1 MEDVTRVTKKVSVQK
16 KNPEETQKVNV
27 FTQIKLL
34 TEKEIIKICLR
45 SEDIKRKKVLY
56 RWNCMVED

>member
-1 MEDVTRVTKKVSVQK
+1 MQE
-16 KNPEETQKVNV
+16 KNPEEIKRVNV
-27 FTQIKLL
+27 FTQIKFL

-56 RWNCMVED
+56 RWNCKAED